1 MSLQLINLR
10 KVAIQKEL
18 EIIFKEK
25 SSSRS
30 WKIAR
35 DGVIKFAFPK
45 PWGDPL
51 DYTPEQ
57 VLDTADEFDI
67 TIEGREQIL
76 GRKEMEDFVADALKS
91 PQAAKTADEDRE

>member
-10 KVAIQKEL
+10 KIAIQKEL

-25 SSSRS
+25 SSGRS

-67 TIEGREQIL
+67 MVEGRHQVL
-76 GRKEMEDFVADALKS
+76 ARKEMEDFVADALKS
-91 PQAAKTADEDRE
+91 PHSAKTADEDRE

>member
-10 KVAIQKEL
+10 KIAIQKEI
-18 EIIFKEK
+18 EITFKEK
-25 SSSRS
+25 SSGRS

-51 DYTPEQ
+51 EYSPEQ
-57 VLDTADEFDI
+57 VLDTADEFNI
-67 TIEGREQIL
+67 VIQGRQQIL

-91 PQAAKTADEDRE
+91 PQSAKTSDEDRE